1 LTVPP
6 ETIDVNVH
14 PAKWEIRFSD
24 PRTIHQL
31 VRSCV
36 RQAMSERQWLGA
48 GAHGASESM
57 VGPTARTAGA
67 DSAGAGAP
75 PDPPRNASDWVFA
88 RTQADLPGH
97 DRVAENPSP
106 TTAGM
111 DASASEPER
120 VLFGRLRI
128 VGQLLASYLVVEG
141 KSSLILVDQHA
152 AHERILYERLRAQWL
167 DDGVASQ
174 ALLAPETVGIEALAL
189 AALVD
194 ASERAARLGF
204 DVEPFGE
211 DAVVVRAIP
220 ALLAGRNPAELIRG
234 LARELQ
240 GPDLSNDGRASDTRL
255 VQPADRV
262 FATLACHSARRF
274 GDHLELGEQQAI
286 LRGLDEIPWAPTCP
300 HGRPVAISLGVSEI
314 ERRFGRR

>member
-1 LTVPP
+1 
-6 ETIDVNVH
+6 
-14 PAKWEIRFSD
+14 
-24 PRTIHQL
+24 
-31 VRSCV
+31 
-36 RQAMSERQWLGA
+36 
-48 GAHGASESM
+48 
-57 VGPTARTAGA
+57 
-67 DSAGAGAP
+67 
-75 PDPPRNASDWVFA
+75 
-88 RTQADLPGH
+88 
-97 DRVAENPSP
+97 
-106 TTAGM
+106 
-111 DASASEPER
+111 

-174 ALLAPETVGIEALAL
+174 ALLAPETVEIEALAL

-220 ALLAGRNPAELIRG
+220 ALLADRNPAELIRG

-240 GPDLSNDGRASDTRL
+240 DPDLSNDGRASDTRL

-274 GDHLELGEQQAI
+274 GDHLELSEQQAI

-300 HGRPVAISLGVSEI
+300 HGRPVAISLDVSEI